1 MNKNIICAEMAALM
15 SSDALFAV
23 FDVRER
29 GEYNECQ
36 IPNTTSLPR
45 SQIEFRIAEMVPNR
59 TIPIVVYDE
68 GGRRAELAG
77 ETLAALGYEKVSFLD
92 GGLAMWRN
100 EGRETVSGVNVPSK
114 AFGEK
119 VHHDRNV
126 PDLSPEELK
135 SLIDSDVDLTI
146 LDMRTPEEYGRFCI
160 PGGVNIPGG
169 DLILWADELRRKP
182 TVIVNCAGRTRSIIG
197 AAGLRRLGLTNVRAL
212 RNGTMG
218 WVLAGFQLETKPA
231 RSGPAANSDSK
242 TQALATALSIAA
254 EEKLAWV
261 KVEDLALSVGNS
273 RGGVTYFIDVR
284 SEHEYAAGH
293 IAGSINVPGGQ
304 AVQRADDFVPVRN
317 AEIVFISNQSARAV
331 MAAYWYRQMGFK
343 QVRVLQGGID
353 AWKSSGQPLV
363 IGTALQEPL
372 GFSGAKRATQ
382 YIDAAKL
389 KDQIDNGLCTV
400 LDVSPSIEHES
411 GHVSGAKWISRGWID
426 IKLPELIADRANRT
440 VLTCPDGRQ
449 STFAAQQLAR
459 VGFANIS
466 VLAGGLR
473 GWTAAGYLT
482 DSGLSAAL
490 TPANDVVL
498 SPSIRGNKEDM
509 QKYLAWELELKH

>member
-1 MNKNIICAEMAALM
+1 LVV
-15 SSDALFAV
+15 SDGLFAV
-23 FDVRER
+23 FDVGER

-36 IPNTTSLPR
+36 IPNSTSLPR
-45 SQIEFRIAEMVPNR
+45 SQIEFRIAELVPNR

-68 GGRRAELAG
+68 GGKRAQLAA
-77 ETLAALGYEKVSFLD
+77 ETLAALGYETVSVLD
-92 GGLAMWRN
+92 GGLKAWRN

-126 PDLSPEELK
+126 PDVSPEELK

-160 PGGVNIPGG
+160 PGGLNVPGG
-169 DLILWADELRRKP
+169 DLILWAEELRHKP
-182 TVIVNCAGRTRSIIG
+182 AVIVNCAGRTRSIIG

-231 RSGPAANSDSK
+231 RRGPAAHLESRA
-242 TQALATALSIAA
+242 QALATALSIAA
-254 EEKLAWV
+254 EEDLTWV
-261 KVEDLALSVGNS
+261 TVESLSRTIRDS
-273 RGGVTYFIDVR
+273 PHGVTYLVDVR
-284 SEHEYAAGH
+284 SEEEYAAGH

-317 AEIVFISNQSARAV
+317 AQIVFISNQSARAV

-343 QVRVLQGGID
+343 NVFVLQGGLE
-353 AWKSSGQPLV
+353 AWQASEDPLASGASVP
-363 IGTALQEPL
+363 EPL
-372 GFSGAKRATQ
+372 GFSAATGATQ
-382 YIDAAKL
+382 YIDAANLQK
-389 KDQIDNGLCTV
+389 QIESGSCTV
-400 LDVSPSIEHES
+400 LDVSTSLEHES
-411 GHVSGAKWISRGWID
+411 AHVPGAKWISRGWID
-426 IKLPELIADRANRT
+426 IKLPELIADRANRII
-440 VLTCPDGRQ
+440 LTCTVGVQ

-459 VGFANIS
+459 VGYANIS

-473 GWTAAGYLT
+473 AWTAAGYRT
-482 DSGLSAAL
+482 DSGLSEAL
-490 TPANDVVL
+490 NPANDVVL

-509 QKYLAWELELKH
+509 QKYLDWELKLKH

>member
-1 MNKNIICAEMAALM
+1 MSKTISCQDVAALL
-15 SSDALFAV
+15 SPDDLFAV

-45 SQIEFRIAEMVPNR
+45 SQIEFRIAELVPNR

-68 GGRRAELAG
+68 GGKRAELAA
-77 ETLAALGYEKVSFLD
+77 ETLAALGYETVSVLD
-92 GGLAMWRN
+92 GGVTAWRN

-119 VHHDRNV
+119 VQHDRNV
-126 PDLSPEELK
+126 ADVSPEELK
-135 SLIDSDVDLTI
+135 SLIDGNADLTI

-160 PGGVNIPGG
+160 PGGLNVPGG
-169 DLILWADELRRKP
+169 DVILWAEQLRHKP

-218 WVLAGFQLETKPA
+218 WLLAGFQLETKPT
-231 RSGPAANSDSK
+231 RHGSTANSDSK
-242 TQALATALSIAA
+242 AQGVATALRIAA
-254 EEKLAWV
+254 EEKLTWV
-261 KVEDLALSVGNS
+261 TVEDLARLIGTSHDGL
-273 RGGVTYFIDVR
+273 TYAIDVR
-284 SEHEYAAGH
+284 SEEEYVAGH
-293 IAGSINVPGGQ
+293 IVESINVSGGQ

-331 MAAYWYRQMGFK
+331 MAGYWYREMGFK
-343 QVRVLQGGID
+343 QVRVLQGGLH
-353 AWKSSGQPLV
+353 AWQASGQPLV
-363 IGTALQEPL
+363 SGASIPELL
-372 GFSGAKRATQ
+372 GFAAAKRMTQ
-382 YIDAAKL
+382 YIDAANLQK
-389 KDQIDNGLCTV
+389 QIEGGPCTV
-400 LDVSPSIEHES
+400 LDVSTSLEHES
-411 GHVSGAKWISRGWID
+411 AHVPGAKWISRGWID
-426 IKLPELIADRANRT
+426 IKLPELIADRDRRI
-440 VLTCPDGRQ
+440 VLSCSDGSQ
-449 STFAAQQLAR
+449 STFAAQQLDR
-459 VGFANIS
+459 VGYANIS

-473 GWTAAGYLT
+473 AWTAAGYRS
-482 DSGLSAAL
+482 DSGLSNAL

-509 QKYLAWELELKH
+509 QKYLDWELKLKH